1 MPIELDI
8 KAILSSYAQL
18 TLFILMLS
26 IGLSQGVANI
36 AYLWRRPNLLMRC
49 LVASFVVVPLAAM
62 LITQVI
68 PMTVPVRV
76 GLATMAICP
85 GAPMIYRKLL
95 KGRALPHLAGS
106 FQVTTALLAVV
117 VVPIWMSILA
127 HIYPNDITVDAAT
140 IFRQVAMAQ
149 LIPIAVGLAIREW
162 FPNLAD
168 DFDQSVFKL
177 GSFLLMGLLLVIL
190 VVALPKVLTAGV
202 LPVVGAVLF
211 AAACLLAGHFLGG
224 PEPASRLTIAVA
236 NDTRNSGLALAIA
249 TAHFSDPG
257 IIAAIATYAMFA
269 SVAGS
274 IYSNLYQKKLAQRE
288 AAVSDLPISP
298 IL

>member
-8 KAILSSYAQL
+8 KAILSSYAQF

-36 AYLWRRPNLLMRC
+36 IYLWRRPNLLARC
-49 LVASFVVVPLAAM
+49 LLASFVVVPLAAM
-62 LITQVI
+62 LINQVI
-68 PMTVPVRV
+68 PMSFPVKI

-95 KGRALPHLAGS
+95 KGRALPYLAGS
-106 FQVTTALLAVV
+106 FQITTALLAVV
-117 VVPIWMSILA
+117 MVPIWVSIFA
-127 HIYPNDITVDAAT
+127 RIYPNDITVDAAT

-162 FPNLAD
+162 FPDLAD
-168 DFDQSVFKL
+168 DLDQPIFKL

-190 VVALPKVLTAGV
+190 VVALPKVLTAGL
-202 LPVVGAVLF
+202 LPVIGAVLF

-224 PEPASRLTIAVA
+224 PEPESRLTIAVA
-236 NDTRNSGLALAIA
+236 NGTRNAGLALAIA
-249 TAHFSDPG
+249 TAHFSNPG
-257 IIAAIATYAMFA
+257 ILAAIATYAIFS
-269 SVAGS
+269 SVAGA
-274 IYSNLYQKKLAQRE
+274 IYSNLYQKQLAKQE
-288 AAVSDLPISP
+288 AAAA
-298 IL
+298 